1 MSRLIHG
8 ILFHIQSENTG
19 ILTILHTFRVRQRGN
34 IAAPAAFLVPR
45 EVLPMVLPPSH
56 LKGTGGYGLQASWGK
71 GHCGSLYP
79 HASWFRKFETDSDIW
94 REPPK
99 VSWYFHAFKF
109 TLFINNLNCRICCR
123 PQFLKKP
130 QEFQGL
136 EHKQELTPNFS
147 FNLCFA

>member
-8 ILFHIQSENTG
+8 ILFHIQSGITG
-19 ILTILHTFRVRQRGN
+19 ILTTLHTFRVRQRGN
-34 IAAPAAFLVPR
+34 VAAPDVFLVSR
-45 EVLPMVLPPSH
+45 EVLAMVPPPKRNWW
-56 LKGTGGYGLQASWGK
+56 LWPAGILGKGTLWI
-71 GHCGSLYP
+71 LVP

-94 REPPK
+94 RKPPK

-123 PQFLKKP
+123 PQFLKRP